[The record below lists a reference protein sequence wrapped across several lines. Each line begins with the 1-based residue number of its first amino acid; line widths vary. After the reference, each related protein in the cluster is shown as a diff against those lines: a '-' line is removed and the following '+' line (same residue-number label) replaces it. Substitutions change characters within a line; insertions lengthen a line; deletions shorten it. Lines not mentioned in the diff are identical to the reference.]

1 MSKFGVVEKQF
12 EYKGHD
18 CICVFSCLGYR
29 CGYVSVDNYKDCYEY
44 DIDCHCGLS
53 FGPST
58 LPKDYNPKKTC
69 YIGFDCGHICDG
81 NDYDTALKYGLI
93 NERQYNNFI
102 EMQIHLPTF
111 LEPVRSLE
119 YVEEQCKKIVD
130 QLEAVDNI
138 YDKNTDADAS
148 TEFLKA
154 VDPFSVYHNF

>member
-1 MSKFGVVEKQF
+1 MSRVGVIEKQF

-18 CICVFSCLGYR
+18 CICVFNCLGYR
-29 CGYVSVDNYKDCYEY
+29 CGYVSVDDDNNRYEY

-93 NERQYNNFI
+93 NEKQYNNFI

-130 QLEAVDNI
+130 QLEVVDNI
-138 YDKNTDADAS
+138 YDKNKDADAS

>member
-1 MSKFGVVEKQF
+1 MSKVGVIEKQF

-18 CICVFSCLGYR
+18 CICVFNCLGYR
-29 CGYVSVDNYKDCYEY
+29 CGYVSVDDDNNYYEY

-53 FGPST
+53 FGASG
-58 LPKDYNPKKTC
+58 LPKDYNPKKNY

-81 NDYDTALKYGLI
+81 NDYDLALRYGLI
-93 NERQYNNFI
+93 NEKQYNNFI

-138 YDKNTDADAS
+138 YDKNKDADAS